1 MKGTPPVPSSGPPDH
16 SSETRFQSWKEIA
29 TYVKRD
35 VSTVQRWE
43 KRECMPIHRHMHDKR
58 GSVYALRSE
67 LDSWLANRAP
77 HLEAEE
83 KEARTVLDL
92 EEGQDRHKSR
102 LRLWFAVGALM
113 VLTVF
118 AVTNVNMR
126 IKTAAPAKIRSLA
139 VLPLKNLSGDP
150 NQEYLAD
157 GMTEA
162 LIGRLSR
169 IGGLRVTSRTSVM
182 AFQDARIPAPE
193 IAKKLDVDAIVEGSV
208 IREGD
213 RIRIHAQMIHGTTD
227 EHLWSEAYDRDV
239 RDALAL
245 QSDVAQAIARKVE
258 VTVTGKEQERL
269 TARRSVSP
277 QVYESYLK
285 GQFALN
291 NFMGRATLEESRAY
305 FEDAI
310 SKDPTFA
317 PAYLGLANAYN
328 GLSTIFVGGARPDE
342 ARAKVISAA
351 RKALELDP
359 ELADA
364 HVFLA
369 SAERKQW
376 HWAEAESEYK
386 LALEL
391 EPSNPSA
398 QAGFGFWLL
407 CQGRL
412 EEALA
417 WTQRAR
423 ERDPLA
429 VSGVDVAWI
438 LFHAR
443 RYDEAI
449 RELRAVLAVQPE
461 DPDALWILGFALI
474 ANGQSE
480 RAIPVLE
487 KAAEVMKGSPGTIE
501 LLAAAHARAGN
512 RAQALRL
519 INDLKRRQKTEY
531 VPPGA
536 FINPYLAL
544 GEYDQ
549 AFLWF
554 ERAYQ
559 EHSNI
564 LQFLKVHPFFDPVR
578 GDTRFADLLRRV
590 GLGK

>member
-1 MKGTPPVPSSGPPDH
+1 MKGASPVPFSGPPDPT
-16 SSETRFQSWKEIA
+16 SETRFDSWKEIA
-29 TYVKRD
+29 TYLKRD

-43 KRECMPIHRHMHDKR
+43 KRERLPVHRHVHDKR

-67 LDSWLANRAP
+67 LDSWLASRAP

-83 KEARTVLDL
+83 KAAAQEKVQDL
-92 EEGQDRHKSR
+92 RHTSR
-102 LRLWFAVGALM
+102 IWWAVGALA
-113 VLTVF
+113 VVAVF
-118 AVTNVNMR
+118 AATYENMR
-126 IKTAAPAKIRSLA
+126 TRAAAPVKIRSLA

-157 GMTEA
+157 GMTEEVIA
-162 LIGRLSR
+162 HLSR
-169 IGGLRVTSRTSVM
+169 ISGLRVISRTSVM
-182 AFQDARIPAPE
+182 EFKDARISAPE
-193 IAKKLDVDAIVEGSV
+193 IAKKLNVDSIVEGSV
-208 IREGD
+208 IRQGD
-213 RIRIHAQMIHGTTD
+213 RIRINVQLIRGATD
-227 EHLWSEAYDRDV
+227 EHFWSDAYERDL

-258 VTVTGKEQERL
+258 VTVTGKEQKRL
-269 TARRSVSP
+269 TATRAVSP
-277 QVYESYLK
+277 EVYESYLK

-291 NFMGRATLEESRAY
+291 NFSGKAKVEESLAY

-310 SKDPTFA
+310 REDPTFA
-317 PAYLGLANAYN
+317 PAYLGLASAYN
-328 GLSTIFVGGARPDE
+328 GLSTIFIGGARPDE

-359 ELADA
+359 ENADA

-369 SAERKQW
+369 SAERRQW
-376 HWAEAESEYK
+376 HWAEAEAEYK
-386 LALEL
+386 RALEL
-391 EPSNPSA
+391 DPSNPSA
-398 QAGFGFWLL
+398 QAGLAFWLL

-412 EEALA
+412 DEALA
-417 WTQRAR
+417 LTQQAR
-423 ERDPLA
+423 ERDPLT
-429 VSGVDVAWI
+429 VSGTDVAWI

-449 RELRAVLAVQPE
+449 RELRGVLAVR
-461 DPDALWILGFALI
+461 PDDRDGLWFLGIALI

-480 RAIPVLE
+480 QAIPVLE
-487 KAAEVMKGSPGTIE
+487 KSVQVMQRSPGTIE
-501 LLAAAHARAGN
+501 MLAAAHARAGH
-512 RAQALRL
+512 RAQALHL
-519 INDLKRRQKTEY
+519 INELKQRQQTEY

-549 AFLWF
+549 AFVWF

-578 GDTRFADLLRRV
+578 GDPRFADLMRRV
-590 GLGK
+590 GLG